1 MRYKVIRISY
11 IKRRKSSKIRWK
23 QQGQL
28 FAATIPLFFT
38 TGNRSILSL
47 WYFLFLFNVIFL
59 NLFTLTVRRAL
70 YSFSNFILFA
80 SFWGGIKILYTVF
93 NWRIKNCEYDR
104 TIKFQIDHQ
113 NHRKSENQGP
123 VSLFLSFFVVASN
136 VVTFLTRNMTKLDVT
151 TFYGKKNTTTFWGR
165 ETVIFL
171 GVGQIFLGVG
181 PSPENQKIK
190 KVPRNQKNVTTS
202 KKCDDNV
209 RRIAA
214 HFFDAFWHIFFL
226 SSHFF
231 FTVLVGKM
239 RRLSSHVT
247 KKSGRETGPWFRHRY
262 LPSSPKFKIIQ
273 NYSNFEFSYR
283 FMFYDFQFH
292 VYQFHV
298 I

>member
-1 MRYKVIRISY
+1 MIS
-11 IKRRKSSKIRWK
+11 
-23 QQGQL
+23 
-28 FAATIPLFFT
+28 
-38 TGNRSILSL
+38 
-47 WYFLFLFNVIFL
+47 
-59 NLFTLTVRRAL
+59 
-70 YSFSNFILFA
+70 
-80 SFWGGIKILYTVF
+80 
-93 NWRIKNCEYDR
+93 KN
-104 TIKFQIDHQ
+104 T
-113 NHRKSENQGP
+113 GP

-136 VVTFLTRNMTKLDVT
+136 VVTFLTRNVTKWDVT
-151 TFYGKKNTTTFWGR
+151 TFYGKKNATTFWGR

-239 RRLSSHVT
+239 RRLSSHVVT
-247 KKSGRETGPWFRHRY
+247 CDEKKWQGNRPLVFNLLCNRICY
-262 LPSSPKFKIIQ
+262 L
-273 NYSNFEFSYR
+273 
-283 FMFYDFQFH
+283 
-292 VYQFHV
+292 
-298 I
+298 